1 MYYNIK
7 MIKKIRESLNRL
19 EDKIRRKLSR
29 YPIVYAFIV
38 GTGIVLFWRGIW
50 HTADDVTLGGI
61 TSLIIGTVVLI
72 LVGGFVSEFIGKQL
86 IISGI
91 VGEKKLTEKEG
102 GEIKEEKSEIE
113 TEETQLRNLQNTLNR
128 VEKKM
133 TELETEIEQEKK

>member
-1 MYYNIK
+1 ML
-7 MIKKIRESLNRL
+7 IKKIAKNFERL
-19 EDKIRRKLSR
+19 EYKIRGKLSHH
-29 YPIVYAFIV
+29 PILYAFIV
-38 GTGIVLFWRGIW
+38 GAGIVLFWRGIW

-102 GEIKEEKSEIE
+102 GEINEEKSEIE
-113 TEETQLRNLQNTLNR
+113 TEETQLKNLQKFLTRKLTKTKNLN
-128 VEKKM
+128 KS
-133 TELETEIEQEKK
+133 LCY